1 MMMLILGCVL
11 FFGVHSVHFVA
22 PAAREAGLR
31 RLGKK
36 KWMALYSVIAGIGL
50 VMIII
55 GYGAA
60 RQDPSPVY
68 VPPAWGRSAAGV
80 LMLPVFPLLL
90 ATYMPGRIQQ
100 FVRHPMLWATILWA
114 AAHLL
119 ANGNWADIVLFG
131 AFLVWAILDLL
142 SFLYRPAK
150 DIPRLP
156 PKRWIDAIAVIG
168 GLVIYGL
175 FLVAI
180 HRWLTGIP
188 LIY

>member
-1 MMMLILGCVL
+1 MTMLILGCVL
-11 FFGVHSVHFVA
+11 FFGVHSVHFIA
-22 PAAREAGLR
+22 PGARDAWVR
-31 RLGKK
+31 RLGKRR
-36 KWMALYSVIAGIGL
+36 WMGLYSVIAGIGL
-50 VMIII
+50 VLIIA

-60 RQDPSPVY
+60 RQDPSLAY
-68 VPPAWGRSAAGV
+68 VPPTWGRSVAGI

-90 ATYMPGRIQQ
+90 ATYMPGRIQRS
-100 FVRHPMLWATILWA
+100 VRHPMLWATILWA

-119 ANGNWADIVLFG
+119 ANGNWGDIILFG
-131 AFLVWAILDLL
+131 SFLIWAIADLL
-142 SFLYRPAK
+142 SFFYTPSK

-156 PKRWIDAIAVIG
+156 AKPWNDAIAVIG

-180 HRWLTGIP
+180 HRWLTGVG